1 MKELYFIFACMFTML
16 CFANSVTAQT
26 NYKVEQNVVNNTLN
40 INNKTYLYNNKDK
53 VVRNSLNKVLNNKYS
68 DRIRIKIETIT
79 PIEDVYKK
87 VFNPQRID
95 ELGDSRIMIE
105 CLCTGK
111 GNIVEVNFYIK
122 RAPKVTVEELSKLED
137 ELKKYTFRVI
147 GASPKQKYYKVYTSC
162 RFDEIK

>member
-26 NYKVEQNVVNNTLN
+26 NYKVEQNVVNNT
-40 INNKTYLYNNKDK
+40 KDK